1 MKSEYIVVNLNTT
14 QFTNLLFNFI
24 NKSKQ
29 DSSINV
35 IFRIIDKAKQVINLF
50 EESSNNYYCMRLLS
64 DSFDYLTGSKS
75 KDHWSLSSRDPHSY
89 ARYDS
94 ISLLD
99 SLFNSFYFL
108 KLGNNLKDLI
118 QNFVKSSKTSGNY
131 DNNFCPIYT
140 GIILI
145 VYEAILDTTLDLYS
159 QLTYKYSRPSD
170 DYLEELMYFL
180 ELKLEPVVVLRP
192 TVIDVPNTS
201 PNQIKLELTR

>member
-50 EESSNNYYCMRLLS
+50 EDSSNNYYCMRLLS

-108 KLGNNLKDLI
+108 KLGDNLKQLI
-118 QNFVKSSKTSGNY
+118 ENFVNSSKASGNY
-131 DNNFCPIYT
+131 DNNFCPIHT

-145 VYEAILDTTLDLYS
+145 LYESILDVALEFHS
-159 QLTYKYSRPSD
+159 QLNSQHKRPSD

>member
-1 MKSEYIVVNLNTT
+1 MKSEYIVVDLNTT

-50 EESSNNYYCMRLLS
+50 EDSSNNYYCMRLLS

-118 QNFVKSSKTSGNY
+118 QNFVKSSKTSGNRSAVKRR
-131 DNNFCPIYT
+131 FCASS
-140 GIILI
+140 LI
-145 VYEAILDTTLDLYS
+145 FSSFTCKISST
-159 QLTYKYSRPSD
+159 
-170 DYLEELMYFL
+170 FL
-180 ELKLEPVVVLRP
+180 FALSK
-192 TVIDVPNTS
+192 I
-201 PNQIKLELTR
+201 